1 MDEKKSCHDMVAI
14 NFAYH
19 DSYSYYN
26 FSVTLHSY
34 RYTTTIYAC
43 IVGATS
49 QSVQGITAHTQIQQQ
64 IMGNTDSKQ
73 CTFYIPCV
81 YKLCID
87 I

>member
-1 MDEKKSCHDMVAI
+1 MIAI
-14 NFAYH
+14 AT
-19 DSYSYYN
+19 N

-34 RYTTTIYAC
+34 RYITTIYAC

-49 QSVQGITAHTQIQQQ
+49 QSVQGITACTQIQQQ

-81 YKLCID
+81 YIYSYFYNN
-87 I
+87 ISPSYYSHTHISHME